1 MEEAR
6 KRCTCVYVTRRSFFF
21 FVLFCCFNHVTA
33 FFPLFFSSIQLEK
46 KPF

>member
-1 MEEAR
+1 M
-6 KRCTCVYVTRRSFFF
+6 YVRVCDSKVFFF